1 MQIYVFKNNQRTGP
15 FTLEQVQANLKGG
28 IFNSA
33 DLCWYDGLPNWSP
46 VSTLPDCAP
55 PAPPF
60 PPGMP
65 PIASVPPQPTTAA
78 TPPAPPAATKPILD
92 ESIGTALVIIPVVS
106 AALTWFWI
114 GNTRLI
120 DGPGSKLGLLSAVT
134 LLLTATLVSVEA
146 GRLGF
151 GADLSRPRS
160 ERDSPIVWFFG
171 MVLVWFISYP
181 RYLYQRS
188 LYGARNLI
196 GAGLFS
202 MALWLVSL
210 GIVSYSIATAQEKV
224 GRQIQQLERD
234 R

>member
-1 MQIYVFKNNQRTGP
+1 MQIYVFKNNQKTGP
-15 FTLEQVQANLKGG
+15 FTLDQVQANLKGG

-33 DLCWYDGLPNWSP
+33 DLCWYEGVPNWNP
-46 VSTLPDCAP
+46 ISTLPDCAP
-55 PAPPF
+55 VQAAM

-65 PIASVPPQPTTAA
+65 PIAAVPPPVAA
-78 TPPAPPAATKPILD
+78 TAPAPPAPAVAKPKPD

-114 GNTRLI
+114 GNMRLI
-120 DGPGSKLGLLSAVT
+120 DGPGSKLGLLSAATV
-134 LLLTATLVSVEA
+134 LLTATLVAIEA

-151 GADLSRPRS
+151 GSEPSRPRS

-181 RYLYQRS
+181 RYLYLRS
-188 LYGARNLI
+188 RYGARNLI

-202 MALWLVSL
+202 MLLWLVPL
-210 GIVSYSIATAQEKV
+210 AIVGYGVATAQENV
-224 GRQIQQLERD
+224 ERQLQELQRY